1 MKGDVRRRKLMSPM
15 LLAPSLELPFFDR
28 AVEDEACDTVYQ
40 RGNDSHLRNNRRT
53 AKGSDRGVAKNGN
66 IFFERAVGSLGSRSQ
81 GVQFTIPFSASGDFQ
96 NKARMLGNRDMRC
109 IAKSIGSMRTVPVKL
124 EIGWKIGLHTLHET
138 GKRKPLS
145 GRVKAVRPRGKIAI
159 RDLRP
164 AVAIITSFNESL
176 ADQLFIPGVAI
187 D

>member
-96 NKARMLGNRDMRC
+96 NKARMLGNRDMRMHSQVDWLDEDSSGKARDWMEDWTSH
-109 IAKSIGSMRTVPVKL
+109 IA
-124 EIGWKIGLHTLHET
+124 
-138 GKRKPLS
+138 
-145 GRVKAVRPRGKIAI
+145 
-159 RDLRP
+159 
-164 AVAIITSFNESL
+164 
-176 ADQLFIPGVAI
+176 
-187 D
+187 